1 VVKVR
6 SEQPR
11 NADGQIDLDHW
22 LQALQASTGW
32 ADVTELRRALAAV
45 QRIGQAPFHAWD
57 DRQTCLDAGIAIVD
71 VLSRLRIDPDSA
83 VAGLLYPCLMQGIGQ
98 ATAQA
103 AIGDRAR
110 LLLDGLARIS
120 PIDSLSLANSRL
132 LAIEAKDQLE
142 NVRRMLVAMIDDV
155 RVPVIKLAER
165 TAAMRALRASSDATR
180 RHVATQAM
188 EVFAPLAHRLGIG
201 HLRWELEDYAFR
213 YLEPEGYRRIAAML
227 DERRMERERFLE
239 GVIVEVRELLG
250 DGQHVHAQAHHDA
263 PLHGDD
269 DDDMHPR
276 EAADGAQV
284 SGRVKHLYGIWR
296 KMQRKG
302 VGIDEIHDI
311 RAIRIIVEDVP
322 QCYAVLGAIH
332 TRWRHI
338 PGEFDDYIANPKA
351 NGYRS
356 LHTAVIGPE
365 DRVLEVQIRTREMH
379 LEAELGIC
387 AHWAY
392 KDGVSA
398 NRDTYDDKLD
408 WLRSAL
414 ERQDAPGVLDAFG
427 VELQHQFTEDR
438 IYVFTPRGDVV
449 DMMAGSTPLD
459 FAYRI
464 HTRIGERSHGAR
476 VDGRTVEL
484 NTPLATG
491 QTVEILTSEHA
502 RPNRQWLDDA
512 LGYVRTERARTKI
525 RAFFRN
531 RAEDERRADGEA
543 LLAQA
548 LHKLGIETDLEAL
561 ASSLG
566 YRSVV
571 ALATAIG
578 GGDLGLERVLASI
591 PKPATGDQ
599 LSLLPEREQG
609 DGQPRVRGAAGLR
622 VSFATCCQPRL
633 EHEIVGVLHDDRL
646 VVHVR
651 GCARAERL
659 AQRLEHRLASLTWD
673 RTDQAIRF
681 EITVEALDR
690 SGLLADVA
698 GALAAHDINV
708 LSSQT
713 RVALE
718 AGRATIDFL
727 VEAREPERLGRA
739 IDRIDGLPNILE
751 TQCRRVE

>member
-1 VVKVR
+1 MVKVR

-11 NADGQIDLDHW
+11 NPDGEIDLDEW
-22 LQALQASTGW
+22 LEALQRSTGW
-32 ADVTELRRALAAV
+32 SDVTDLRRALAAV
-45 QRIGQAPFHAWD
+45 QRIGLAPFHAWD

-71 VLSRLRIDPDSA
+71 VLARLRIDIDSA

-98 ATAQA
+98 AATQA
-103 AIGDRAR
+103 AIGDRVR

-227 DERRMERERFLE
+227 DERRLERERFLE
-239 GVIVEVRELLG
+239 GVIHDVRELLRDQDGLPG
-250 DGQHVHAQAHHDA
+250 DERA
-263 PLHGDD
+263 
-269 DDDMHPR
+269 
-276 EAADGAQV
+276 EV

-311 RAIRIIVEDVP
+311 RAIRIIVDDIP

-356 LHTAVIGPE
+356 LHTAVIGPG
-365 DRVLEVQIRTREMH
+365 DRVLEAQIRTREMH

-398 NRDTYDDKLD
+398 NRDAYDDKLD
-408 WLRSAL
+408 WLRTVL
-414 ERQDAPGVLDAFG
+414 ERQDAPGAIDAFG

-464 HTRIGERSHGAR
+464 HTRIGERSYGAR

-512 LGYVRTERARTKI
+512 LAYVRTERARTKI

-531 RAEDERRADGEA
+531 RSEEERRSEGEA
-543 LLAQA
+543 LLAQE
-548 LHKLGIETDLEAL
+548 LHKLGIETDIEAL
-561 ASSLG
+561 AAALG
-566 YRSVV
+566 YRS
-571 ALATAIG
+571 AALLATAIG
-578 GGDLGLERVLASI
+578 GGDLGMERVLASI
-591 PKPATGDQ
+591 PKPAAGDQ
-599 LSLLPEREQG
+599 LSLLPEREQASSM
-609 DGQPRVRGAAGLR
+609 PRVRGAAGLR
-622 VSFATCCQPRL
+622 VSFATCCQPKL
-633 EHEIVGVLHDDRL
+633 EHEIVGVLRGERL

-651 GCARAERL
+651 GCVRAERL
-659 AQRLEHRLASLTWD
+659 AQRLDHRLASLTWD
-673 RTDQAIRF
+673 SSDAAIRF
-681 EITVEALDR
+681 EITVSALDR

-718 AGRATIDFL
+718 VGRATIDFL

-739 IDRIDGLPNILE
+739 IDRIDSLPNILE